1 MERWSICSQ
10 SVCACMCMREREKNV
25 QICIE
30 KAKYTQTAYANVKRV
45 YTSKRK

>member
-1 MERWSICSQ
+1 MFTIC
-10 SVCACMCMREREKNV
+10 VCMYVYEREREKNV